1 MREWALFVSLIAML
15 LISSSYFYKK
25 KSLYLLF
32 QALGMVFLV
41 LSYLLTGEY
50 FAMIGLGIGLARA
63 LTFFAYEKADK
74 EAPLVWVFAFSALT
88 VFAYV
93 VVNLCILQT
102 VKPLD
107 IIYLLGLIGYIVVF
121 RIRNL
126 NLVRYLALIPTA
138 LSLLYNVL
146 IVAVPFVIV
155 SYAFELAA
163 ALAAIVKY
171 RFFTKDKEESLYEEN

>member
-1 MREWALFVSLIAML
+1 MREWAFVVSLIAMM
-15 LISSSYFYKK
+15 LIISSYFYKK

-32 QALGMVFLV
+32 QALGMVFVV

-74 EAPLVWVFAFSALT
+74 EAPLIWVFVFSALT
-88 VFAYV
+88 ILAYV
-93 VVNLCILQT
+93 VVNWCILKT
-102 VKPLD
+102 SKPLD
-107 IIYLLGLIGYIVVF
+107 ILYLLGLIGYIVVF

-126 NLVRYLALIPTA
+126 NLVRYCTLIPTA

-146 IVAVPFVIV
+146 IVAVPFVIML
-155 SYAFELAA
+155 YAFEFAA
-163 ALAAIVKY
+163 ALVASVKY
-171 RFFTKDKEESLYEEN
+171 RFFTKETEEII